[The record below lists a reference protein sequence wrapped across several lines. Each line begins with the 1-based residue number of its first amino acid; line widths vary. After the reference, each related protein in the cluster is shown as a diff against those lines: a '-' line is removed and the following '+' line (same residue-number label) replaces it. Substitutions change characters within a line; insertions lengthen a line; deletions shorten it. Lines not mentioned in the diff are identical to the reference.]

1 MKRATLNPDLLE
13 YVHGL
18 RDVLSPDASD
28 GEIIG
33 AVEDYLER
41 TGTIPEQM
49 EKLLLWEY
57 QWGDGETVGRNNPWR
72 YE

>member
-1 MKRATLNPDLLE
+1 MKRPTINPDLLE

-18 RDVLSPDASD
+18 RDVLSDDALD
-28 GEIIG
+28 HEIIG
-33 AVEDYLER
+33 AIEDYVGR
-41 TGTIPEQM
+41 RMPEQT
-49 EKLLLWEY
+49 EKILLWEY